1 MSGIAFDIAARD
13 GRARTGTLRLPR
25 GEIRTPAF
33 MPVGTA
39 GTVKAMLP
47 ESVRATGADILLG
60 NTYHL
65 MLRPGAERVARL
77 GGLHRFM
84 NWERPILTNSGG
96 FQVMS
101 LSDLRKLTEEGVTFR
116 SHVDGSTHF
125 LSPET
130 QHGDPAAARLGHRHV
145 LRRMPGA
152 ARDRGRR
159 WRSRCACRCAGR
171 QRSREAFGDRPG
183 HALFGIQQG
192 GVTRELREESA
203 EALKAI
209 GFDGYAIGGLAVGE
223 GQAAMFGVLDHAP
236 GMLPDDRPR
245 YLMGVGKPDDIVGA
259 VRARR
264 RHVRLRAADAL
275 GTDRA
280 GADPPRRGQRQ
291 ERPPRRGPAAARPRL
306 RLSRLPELQPR
317 LPPPRLQGRR
327 DHRAM
332 LLTWHNL
339 HYYQEL
345 MAGLRD
351 AIGEGR
357 LAAFVADFDAERA
370 GGDLEPGGLT
380 QSSRAT
386 SSPAQAPSWSMHAGS
401 AAAAPATGWPRSERR
416 GGCEGGHVG
425 PQGVATRTRSVPG
438 AGSGGEEKARGERR
452 QHNTDHGQAPER
464 TRYSK

>member
-1 MSGIAFDIAARD
+1 MSGIAFEIAARD
-13 GRARTGTLRLPR
+13 GRARTGVLRLPR

-84 NWERPILTNSGG
+84 NWDRPILTDSGG

-101 LSDLRKLTEEGVTFR
+101 LADLRKLTEDGVTFR
-116 SHVDGSTHF
+116 SHVDGSRHF

-130 QHGDPAAARLGHRHV
+130 SMEIQRLLGSDIVMCFDECPALPATQAEVARAMRLS
-145 LRRMPGA
+145 M
-152 ARDRGRR
+152 R
-159 WRSRCACRCAGR
+159 WAERSKA
-171 QRSREAFGDRPG
+171 AFGDRPG

-223 GQAAMFGVLDHAP
+223 GQEAMLGVLDHAP

-259 VRARR
+259 V
-264 RHVRLRAADAL
+264 LRGVDMFDCVLPTRSGRTGQAL
-275 GTDRA
+275 T
-280 GADPPRRGQRQ
+280 RRGAVNLKNARHADDP
-291 ERPPRRGPAAARPRL
+291 RPLDPDCLCPCCRGY
-306 RLSRLPELQPR
+306 SRAYLHHVFKAGEIIS
-317 LPPPRLQGRR
+317 
-327 DHRAM
+327 AM

-351 AIGEGR
+351 AIAGGR
-357 LAAFVADFDAERA
+357 LAAFAAAFEAARAE
-370 GGDLEPGGLT
+370 GDLEP
-380 QSSRAT
+380 A
-386 SSPAQAPSWSMHAGS
+386 
-401 AAAAPATGWPRSERR
+401 
-416 GGCEGGHVG
+416 
-425 PQGVATRTRSVPG
+425 
-438 AGSGGEEKARGERR
+438 
-452 QHNTDHGQAPER
+452 
-464 TRYSK
+464 